1 MKPLPECLIIRLL
14 YMYVAL
20 VIRVCLRLYK
30 LLPDHRLQQTQLR
43 LGQVTGTRLFEA
55 LPDFCT
61 VFFDPHPLF

>member
-1 MKPLPECLIIRLL
+1 MRGCVVRMWWWPPIFYTAVTLSIADATEPPTW
-14 YMYVAL
+14 MV
-20 VIRVCLRLYK
+20 
-30 LLPDHRLQQTQLR
+30 QQTQLR